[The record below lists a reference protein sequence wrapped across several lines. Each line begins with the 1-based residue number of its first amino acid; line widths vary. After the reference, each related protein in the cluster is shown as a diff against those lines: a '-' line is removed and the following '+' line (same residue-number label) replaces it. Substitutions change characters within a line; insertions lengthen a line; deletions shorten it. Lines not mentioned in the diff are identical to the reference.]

1 MCNVKRRMGRET
13 SQKMIIAA
21 YLLEVCKKESVVVCR
36 ISDDR
41 VLTCQSNFE
50 KQQTAALLPWNTLN
64 DSMYY
69 ID

>member
-1 MCNVKRRMGRET
+1 M
-13 SQKMIIAA
+13 MIAT
-21 YLLEVCKKESVVVCR
+21 YLLDVFKKESVAVCR

-50 KQQTAALLPWNTLN
+50 KQQTAAFLLPWNTVN
-64 DSMYY
+64 ESMKY